1 MLFMNSLL
9 NKVLI
14 CCFGVVFILAGKSL
28 AADGSADVMGGSAA
42 NINSPSV
49 EAIAVL
55 GCLIE
60 PKTTTELSVS
70 ARGNLGEIMIK
81 RGDIVGKGDVLAH
94 LETSVEEL
102 NVKLA
107 RLRAEMNMEL
117 EAQQARLEL
126 AEHGRR
132 RASDLAA
139 KNLISTEKLDEAITQ
154 ATVARLE
161 VLSAKERKA
170 QAQVELQLARAVL
183 KRRYIHST
191 VNGIVVE
198 LYKEVGEFVDEEAVL
213 KLAEINPLRV
223 DVIAPVT
230 MFGSFKKG
238 MVVEITPE
246 LEELGTY
253 PAVVDVVDRVIDP
266 ASGTFRI
273 ILELK
278 NPDYTIPAGL
288 NCRLSIKQTLDKP
301 LQPINMD

>member
-9 NKVLI
+9 NKVI
-14 CCFGVVFILAGKSL
+14 ACGFVFIVAEQSL
-28 AADGSADVMGGSAA
+28 AADNSTDVMAGSAA

-49 EAIAVL
+49 AAIAVL

-81 RGDIVGKGDVLAH
+81 RGDIVGKGDVLAR

-132 RASDLAA
+132 RASDLAE

-161 VLSAKERKA
+161 VLTAKERKA

-183 KRRYIHST
+183 KRRYIYST
-191 VNGIVVE
+191 VNGVVVE
-198 LYKEVGEFVDEEAVL
+198 LFKEVGEFVDEEAVL

-230 MFGSFKKG
+230 LFNYYKPG
-238 MVVEITPE
+238 MALKVAPE
-246 LEELGTY
+246 LEELGSY
-253 PAVVDVVDRVIDP
+253 PAVVDVVDRVVDP
-266 ASGTFRI
+266 ASGTFRVS
-273 ILELK
+273 LELA
-278 NPDYTIPAGL
+278 NPDYSIPAGL
-288 NCRLSIKQTLDKP
+288 NCQLFVQ
-301 LQPINMD
+301 